1 MCKTCAK
8 RDKFIIF
15 DTLKLQC
22 INILTI
28 TTKRTQC
35 PRGEIGRHKEL
46 KRYQLLIFKTHHV
59 GVCLFMKKILIM
71 GLPGSGKSYLAKK
84 LSSSLNAVWLNADAL
99 RKKEKDW
106 DFSLE
111 GRKRQA
117 FRMLDLAK
125 KEIKKNRIIV
135 ADFVCPLD
143 VTRKIFKPD
152 LLIWMDTIKKS
163 RFKDTNKIFIPPS
176 KFDFR
181 IKEKNADLYNLMISD
196 RIKKYKWNEKKPTAQ
211 MLGRFQPWHDGHKKL
226 FETILL
232 RVKQIN
238 IQVKNVQGVG
248 DNPFKFLSIKK
259 MINKSLKNYSTR
271 YKITLVPNI
280 SNIFYGRTVG
290 YKIEKIN
297 LNKSIQKISATK
309 IRKKLRLN
317 GKLKQKND

>member
-1 MCKTCAK
+1 
-8 RDKFIIF
+8 
-15 DTLKLQC
+15 
-22 INILTI
+22 
-28 TTKRTQC
+28 
-35 PRGEIGRHKEL
+35 
-46 KRYQLLIFKTHHV
+46 
-59 GVCLFMKKILIM
+59 MKKILIM

-181 IKEKNADLYNLMISD
+181 IKEKNADLHNLMISD